1 MSTPSADRA
10 SLAGL
15 SPAARALIERRSSGR
30 AAGAGSAIP
39 QRRATVAPLS
49 SPQQRIWLFEQVEPG
64 HAVYNLPRRLRLRGA
79 LDVVALERAL
89 DELVRRHEVLRT
101 RYAVGE
107 DGAPVQHVEA
117 TARVELRRR
126 DLGAVPAAEREAEA
140 LRRAE
145 ADALE
150 PFDLTAPAVP
160 RAALFR
166 LDPDDH
172 LLQLTFH
179 HIAFDGWSN
188 AVALG
193 ELGALYSA
201 FVAGATPSLA
211 EPAVQYADFAAW
223 QRERQ
228 PTPEMAAAIAAWR
241 TRLAGTEPLSLP
253 RDRRP
258 PASRRYTGGRVRR
271 MLAPELEASVRD
283 WSRGAGATPFMTL
296 FAAFQVLLSRYARQT
311 DFAVGV
317 PVAARLRPE
326 LEPLIGCF
334 VNTLVVP
341 ADLAGAPGFREL
353 VDRVRRTTAGAFAL
367 AEVPLER
374 MIEGIGPPRTP
385 GAPAVQAVFN
395 FRNLPAPAPVLAGLD
410 VEVALPD
417 LDLVHHDLALEVE
430 EAGGLCLRL
439 AYATEL
445 FEPTTATRLLDAFL
459 VLLQE
464 AVAHPD
470 TPVDRLPL
478 LAPGEPGSRLVGP
491 VRPIPDRRF
500 DELVSEQATRTPDAL
515 AIVAGERRLTY
526 RELEARARA
535 VERRLRAAGVRPGAR
550 VAILLDRT
558 SDLVPALLG
567 TMKAGAAYVPLD
579 TEDPPDRVAFVVG
592 DAGVAAIVTRA
603 GLRDRVPAVAA
614 PVVCA
619 DEPGDEPGD
628 DVGGE
633 PGDARAN
640 TADARADG
648 ASTAPQAT
656 PASAAYAIYT
666 SGSTGRPKGAEIS
679 HRSAVNLGLAARD
692 RFGIEA
698 SDRLLQFSALSFD
711 TSVKEIF
718 ATLLAG
724 GTLVLRT
731 PAMLD
736 SIRAF
741 VREVEAA
748 EITVLNLPTS
758 FWHEL
763 VRALEADGLALP
775 ARVRTVLIGGEA
787 ARPDRLAAWRRV
799 VPAHV
804 RLFNGYGPTET
815 AVTATVQ
822 DLTTPIPGEDA
833 VVPIG
838 SPHPNVRVYVLD
850 EHLAPL
856 PVGFPGELCV
866 GGAGVGLG
874 YIGRPELTAE
884 RFVAD
889 PFAAEP
895 GARLYR
901 TGDLARLRPE
911 GWVEFLGRIDAQVKI
926 RGFRVEPGEVEAVLS
941 AHPALAEVAVVARR
955 VGGENRLVAYY
966 AAAEPAPSV
975 DALRAYL
982 AERLPD
988 FLVPSAFVRLDV
1000 VPRLASGK
1008 IDRRALPAPAA
1019 AGDRAASP
1027 APGDPLRRQ
1036 IALIWRELL
1045 DLEEIGVRDNFFE
1058 IGGHSLLAL
1067 GMLART
1073 ERVLGRAPSVPE
1085 FLRDPTID
1093 GIAAALTREAP
1104 GADSYVVT
1112 LQPGREGH
1120 LPLVFFHGDFVGGGR
1135 YARALADALGP
1146 DWPVHLVHP
1155 QLPGGPATVD
1165 AMAAEL
1171 LPAVR
1176 ALRAG
1181 GPFFLAGV
1189 CNGGYVAFD
1198 VARRLLRAGDGVP
1211 IVALIDT
1218 AGPDH
1223 LVLHAM
1229 AVFRDA
1235 LARRRVAS
1243 ARAER
1248 ARDVL
1253 VRGLLGLEE
1262 VWYEERGDRGW
1273 GVAMSRLLA
1282 RAARFAQRRASAA
1295 VRAPTPP
1302 STPPTPAARPPEPAP
1317 PPDIDAER
1325 IVAERIRFLRR
1336 ARIAYRPGRYPG
1348 RLVLLTPEESPGA
1361 RRHRVRG
1368 WRRVA
1373 RDALFLDVAGDHD
1386 TAIIDHVG
1394 SLAATLAALA
1404 DGAALTPRT

>member
-1 MSTPSADRA
+1 MPTPPPDRA
-10 SLAGL
+10 ALAGL
-15 SPAARALIERRSSGR
+15 SPAARALLERRAAGG
-30 AAGAGSAIP
+30 AAGAGAPIP
-39 QRRATVAPLS
+39 RRHAAVAPLS

-64 HAVYNLPRRLRLRGA
+64 RAVYNVPRRLRLRGA
-79 LDVVALERAL
+79 LDVAALERAL

-101 RYAVGE
+101 RYAAGE
-107 DGAPVQHVEA
+107 DGAPVQHVEPA
-117 TARVELRRR
+117 ARVELRRW
-126 DLGAVPAAEREAEA
+126 DLRTVPAAERATEA

-150 PFDLTAPAVP
+150 PFDLTAPALP

-166 LDPDDH
+166 LDGDEH

-179 HIAFDGWSN
+179 HIGFDGWSN

-193 ELGALYSA
+193 ELGTLYSA
-201 FVAGATPSLA
+201 FAAGAPPPLP
-211 EPAVQYADFAAW
+211 EPAIQYADFAAW
-223 QRERQ
+223 QRERRD
-228 PTPEMAAAIAAWR
+228 TPETAAAIAAWR
-241 TRLAGTEPLSLP
+241 SRLAGTEPLSLP

-258 PASRRYTGGRVRR
+258 PASRRYTGGRAER
-271 MLAPELEASVRD
+271 MLPPELEAAVRA

-311 DFAVGV
+311 DFAIGV

-326 LEPLIGCF
+326 LEPLVGCF

-353 VDRVRRTTAGAFAL
+353 VDRVRRTTAEAFAL

-374 MIEGIGPPRTP
+374 MLDGIGPARAP
-385 GAPAVQAVFN
+385 GAPAVRALFN

-417 LDLVHHDLALEVE
+417 LDLVHHDLALEAE
-430 EAGGLCLRL
+430 EAGGLRLRL

-445 FEPTTATRLLDAFL
+445 FEPATATRLLDAFL
-459 VLLQE
+459 VLLGE
-464 AVAHPD
+464 AVARPE

-478 LAPGEPGSRLVGP
+478 LAPGERGARLDGP
-491 VRPIPDRRF
+491 ARPIPDRRF
-500 DELVSEQATRTPDAL
+500 DELVSEQAARTPDAL

-526 RELEARARA
+526 RELEERARA
-535 VERRLRAAGVRPGAR
+535 IERRLRAAGVGPGGR

-558 SDLVPALLG
+558 SDLVPSLLG
-567 TMKAGAAYVPLD
+567 AMKAGAAYVPLD
-579 TEDPPDRVAFVVG
+579 TADPPDRIAFVVG

-603 GLRDRVPAVAA
+603 GLRDRVPAGVG

-619 DEPGDEPGD
+619 DEPGTG
-628 DVGGE
+628 
-633 PGDARAN
+633 GDAP
-640 TADARADG
+640 ADGRADG
-648 ASTAPQAT
+648 AAPQAT

-679 HRSAVNLGLAARD
+679 HRSAVNLALSARD

-698 SDRLLQFSALSFD
+698 SDRLLQFAALSFD

-741 VREVEAA
+741 LREVEAA
-748 EITVLNLPTS
+748 EITVLNLPTG

-763 VRALEADGLALP
+763 VRALEADALALP

-799 VPAHV
+799 APPHV

-822 DLTTPIPGEDA
+822 DLTAPIPGEEA

-838 SPHPNVRVYVLD
+838 SPHPNVRVHVLD

-856 PVGFPGELCV
+856 PVGFAGELCI

-884 RFVAD
+884 RFLAD

-911 GWVEFLGRIDAQVKI
+911 GWLEFLGRVDAQVKI

-941 AHPALAEVAVVARR
+941 AHPALAEVAVEARR

-982 AERLPD
+982 AERLPG

-1000 VPRLASGK
+1000 VPRLSSGK
-1008 IDRRALPAPAA
+1008 IDRRALPAPTA

-1045 DLEEIGVRDNFFE
+1045 DVEAVGVRDDFFE

-1067 GMLART
+1067 GMLARA
-1073 ERVLGRAPSVPE
+1073 ERLLGRAPSVSE
-1085 FLRDPTID
+1085 FLREPTID

-1104 GADSYVVT
+1104 SADSYVVT
-1112 LQPGREGH
+1112 LQAGRADH

-1135 YARALADALGP
+1135 YARALAHALGP
-1146 DWPVHLVHP
+1146 DWPVHLVDP
-1155 QLPGGPATVD
+1155 QLPGGPATIE

-1176 ALRAG
+1176 ALRPG

-1189 CNGGYVAFD
+1189 CNGGFVALE
-1198 VARRLLRAGDGVP
+1198 VARLLLRAGDGVP
-1211 IVALIDT
+1211 IVALLDT
-1218 AGPDH
+1218 RGPDH
-1223 LVLHAM
+1223 PVLRA
-1229 AVFRDA
+1229 AAALRDA
-1235 LARRRVAS
+1235 LARRPVGPAA
-1243 ARAER
+1243 ARRTRDAVVR
-1248 ARDVL
+1248 A
-1253 VRGLLGLEE
+1253 LLGLEE
-1262 VWYEERGDRGW
+1262 VWYEERGAGPGARSRAAA
-1273 GVAMSRLLA
+1273 AMRLLA
-1282 RAARFAQRRASAA
+1282 RAIRFLRRRAGAA
-1295 VRAPTPP
+1295 ERAPA
-1302 STPPTPAARPPEPAP
+1302 PAATTTRPPETAP
-1317 PPDIDAER
+1317 PPGTDAQR
-1325 IVAERIRFLRR
+1325 IVAERIRFLQR
-1336 ARIAYRPGRYPG
+1336 ARAAYRPGRYPG
-1348 RLVLLTPEESPGA
+1348 RLAVLTPAESPGA
-1361 RRHRVRG
+1361 RRHQLRG

-1373 RDALFLDVAGDHD
+1373 RDVAFLDVPGDHD
-1386 TAIIDHVG
+1386 TVIIDHID

-1404 DGAALTPRT
+1404 DGAVITLRP